1 MSSGEVKKSLL
12 VIGNFL
18 SRTLGVRSMAEE
30 LALRL
35 SQRGWQV
42 ITASKRPQPWPRLF
56 DMMVTAWQRR
66 REYHTAYV
74 EVYSGRAF
82 FWAEAVSLTLRR
94 AGKPYVLNLHGGAL
108 PGFARHWPG
117 RVSRLLN
124 SAVAVVTTSPY
135 LLTEMS
141 SYRKDLRLIPN
152 GLSLQNYEFKL
163 RAQPQPHLVWLRTFR
178 EFYNPSLAPK
188 VLSRLSREFQASK
201 LIMVGPDTHDGSL
214 GQTQKTASDLN
225 VAHIVSFPGK
235 VPKEDVPVWLQKGDI
250 FLNTTNVD
258 NTPVSVIEA
267 MALGLCLVSTEVGGI
282 PYLLEHDTD
291 ALLVRPND
299 PDAMAAA
306 VRRLLAEPGLAR
318 RLSEN
323 ARKKA
328 EQFDWITVLPQWE
341 SLLTAVAAGGKP

>member
-1 MSSGEVKKSLL
+1 MSSGDIKKSLL
-12 VIGNFL
+12 LIGNFL
-18 SRTLGVRSMAEE
+18 SPTLGIRSMGEE

-35 SQRGWQV
+35 SQEGWKV
-42 ITASKRPQPWPRLF
+42 ITASNRPKPWSRLF
-56 DMMVTAWQRR
+56 DMMATAWQRR
-66 REYHTAYV
+66 REYNTAYV
-74 EVYSGRAF
+74 EVYSGKAF
-82 FWAEAVSLTLRR
+82 FWAEAVSLSLRR

-124 SAVAVVTTSPY
+124 SAAAVVTPSPY
-135 LLTEMS
+135 LLTEMA
-141 SYRKDLRLIPN
+141 SYRKDVQLIPN
-152 GLSLQNYEFKL
+152 GLNLQDYEFKL

-188 VLSRLSREFQASK
+188 VLSRLFREVQASK
-201 LIMVGPDTHDGSL
+201 LIMVGPDSRDGSL

-235 VPKEDVPVWLQKGDI
+235 VPKQEVPGWLQKGDI

-267 MALGLCLVSTEVGGI
+267 MALGLCPVSTEVGGI
-282 PYLLEHDTD
+282 PYLLEHETD
-291 ALLVRPND
+291 ALLVQPND

-306 VRRLLAEPGLAR
+306 VRRLLTEPGLAR

-328 EQFDWITVLPQWE
+328 AQFDWRIIMPQWE
-341 SLLTAVAAGGKP
+341 SLLAAVAAGRKP

>member
-1 MSSGEVKKSLL
+1 MSSGDAKKSLL

-35 SQRGWQV
+35 SQGGWKV
-42 ITASKRPQPWPRLF
+42 ITTSSRPKPWSRLP
-56 DMMVTAWQRR
+56 DMMATAWQQRR
-66 REYHTAYV
+66 KYNTAYV
-74 EVYSGRAF
+74 EVYSGKAF
-82 FWAEAVSLTLRR
+82 FWAEAVSLSLRL

-117 RVSRLLN
+117 RVSSLLN
-124 SAVAVVTTSPY
+124 SAAAVVTPSSY
-135 LLTEMS
+135 LLTEMA

-152 GLSLQNYEFKL
+152 GLNLQDYEFKL
-163 RAQPQPHLVWLRTFR
+163 RTQPQPHLVWLRTFR
-178 EFYNPSLAPK
+178 DFYNPSLAPK
-188 VLSRLSREFQASK
+188 VLSRLSRGVHESR
-201 LIMVGPDTHDGSL
+201 LIMLGPDTRDGSL
-214 GQTQKTASDLN
+214 GQTRKTASDLN
-225 VAHIVSFPGK
+225 VAHVVSFPGK
-235 VPKEDVPVWLQKGDI
+235 VPKEDVPRWLQKGDI

-267 MALGLCLVSTEVGGI
+267 MALGLCIVSTEVGGI

-291 ALLVRPND
+291 ALLVQPND

-328 EQFDWITVLPQWE
+328 AQFDWTIIMPQWE
-341 SLLTAVAAGGKP
+341 SLLTSVAEGRKP